1 MIEHLLT
8 LVACAAIIAN
18 TEPAINRMTRK
29 TPFLLRLGTWLICIG
44 AVGAIVYVLLGFQ
57 PPWPAVIGC
66 VGVAF
71 YLVGER
77 RTRHREHW
85 RKKDSHGLA

>member
-8 LVACAAIIAN
+8 LVACAAIVAN

-77 RTRHREHW
+77 RTRHRIRWVDMH
-85 RKKDSHGLA
+85 RKSNG